1 MHVFPHTALFWRAL
15 RNALAATVMIAGCAP
30 STWAE
35 SMSKP
40 VNPPSFAFFYG
51 KDIPWESLGA
61 FDIAVVE
68 PGHVTP
74 LPTGPGWSHRLNPA
88 TQVAAYIAIGEVHPT
103 RAYFKKMR
111 PEWTLGENK
120 DWNSIVVDQAAPGW
134 REFYLKEVIAPL
146 WQQGY
151 RAFFLDTLDSFHLV
165 AKTPQAMAAQVDG
178 MVQLVRA
185 IKSAYP
191 DAKLIF
197 NRGFEILPKVH
208 KEAYAVV
215 AESLFQGWDA
225 GKQSY
230 REVPQADRD
239 WLWGQLKKCQDEYGL
254 PVVSI
259 DYVPPE
265 NRALARETAQKIKAL
280 GAVPWVTNPAL
291 DLMGIGQVEVIARQI
306 LALHDE
312 PGHLG
317 DVALHEIHRLATM
330 PLNYLGLDVRYVYV
344 ESEEL
349 KQINSL
355 PLAGRYAGVLTWFNR
370 GTFPETAQMRQTMQA
385 ARAQGVPLVIVGAM
399 PGDALLEPLGI
410 TAGTPERVNVALRLE
425 KFSPHVGF
433 EIEPKPIVSALT
445 PLLVRGG
452 TPWLRVTAPSGRYAD
467 AIAITPWGGYAVERY
482 WKVDLSQ
489 NQGARWAV
497 NPIEFFRA
505 ALRIDGQV
513 PVPDV
518 TTETGRRLQF
528 VHVDG
533 DGFANRAEI
542 PGTPLASEVM
552 LTEFLQRYKFP
563 STISIIEGEVAASG
577 LYAALTP
584 QLEATA
590 RKIFELPYVEI
601 ATHTYSHPFHWAD
614 LELARDPAGRT
625 LALRVPN
632 YRYNVQREIAG
643 SADYINTRLAPPGK
657 KTKMLLW
664 SGNSQP
670 LSEPVRVAYQNG
682 LLNMNAGD
690 TWITKAEPSLT
701 VVGSLGM
708 LKGDYFQVYAPNQ
721 NENVY
726 TNGWTGPFYGFE
738 RVIETFE
745 MTDLPLRLKPVNI
758 YYHTYIASKRASIV
772 SLHKV
777 YQWAQT
783 QNLHP
788 VYASEY
794 AQRVLDWRRATVARS
809 GLAGQGFELRGGE
822 HLRQWRIDASDATPD
837 LALSR
842 GLAGYAQHAG
852 SRYMHATNSV
862 ASYATFL
869 KAGSVNDVKTAYLV
883 SANSKL
889 TQWAVTAQPQGTSS
903 AQTMSNTAA
912 NATTG
917 GAAGGAAGATAS
929 SAEKSLAVT
938 APRRVSATFD
948 GHVPLKAS
956 LHAPGCELDRAAS
969 SPGLRTERAALGAPG
984 ALDIEGNI
992 LGQTQ
997 LVLRCAE

>member
-1 MHVFPHTALFWRAL
+1 MHVFPILPRRWRAL
-15 RNALAATVMIAGCAP
+15 INTLVATVAMAACGSWAVAAGAP
-30 STWAE
+30 AF
-35 SMSKP
+35 
-40 VNPPSFAFFYG
+40 VDQPSFAFFYG

-68 PGHVTP
+68 PGNVTP

-103 RAYFKKMR
+103 RPYFKKMR

-165 AKTPQAMAAQVDG
+165 AKTPQAKAAQVDG
-178 MVQLVRA
+178 MVQLVRS

-191 DAKLIF
+191 QAKLVF
-197 NRGFEILPKVH
+197 NRGFEILPQVH
-208 KEAYAVV
+208 TQAYAVV

-239 WLWGQLKKCQDEYGL
+239 WLWGQLKKCKDEYGL

-291 DLMGIGQVEVIARQI
+291 DMLGIGQVEVIARQI

-317 DVALHEIHRLATM
+317 DVALHEIHRLASM

-344 ESEEL
+344 DSDEL

-370 GTFPETAQMRQTMQA
+370 GTFPETAQMLKTMQA
-385 ARAQGVPLVIVGAM
+385 ARSQGVPLVIVGAM
-399 PGDALLEPLGI
+399 PGEALLEPLGI
-410 TAGTPERVNVALRLE
+410 TAGTPERVNVALKLE
-425 KFSPHVGF
+425 KFSTHVGF

-467 AIAITPWGGYAVERY
+467 AIAITPWGAYAVERY

-518 TTETGRRLQF
+518 TTETGRRLQL

-563 STISIIEGEVAASG
+563 STVSVIEGEVAASG
-577 LYAALTP
+577 LYAALSP

-601 ATHTYSHPFHWAD
+601 ASHTYSHPFHWAD
-614 LELARDPAGRT
+614 LELGRDPAGRT

-632 YRYNVQREIAG
+632 YRYNVQREIQG

-657 KTKMLLW
+657 KAKILLW

-670 LSEPVRVAYQNG
+670 LGEPVRVAYQSG

-690 TWITKAEPSLT
+690 TWITQAEPSLT
-701 VVGSLGM
+701 VVGPLGM

-745 MTDLPLRLKPVNI
+745 LTDLPVRLKPVNI
-758 YYHTYIASKRASIV
+758 YYHVYIASKRGSIA

-777 YQWAQT
+777 YQWAQA
-783 QNLHP
+783 QKLHP
-788 VYASEY
+788 IYASEY
-794 AQRVLDWRRATVARS
+794 AQRVLDWRRATVARR
-809 GLAGQGFELRGGE
+809 GLGNQGFELRGGV
-822 HLRQWRIDASDATPD
+822 HLRQWRVDASDATPD
-837 LALSR
+837 LALSQ
-842 GLAGYAQHAG
+842 GIAGYAQHAG
-852 SRYMHATNSV
+852 SHYLHATNSV
-862 ASYATFL
+862 ANRVMLL
-869 KAGSVNDVKTAYLV
+869 KSGNANDAQITHLI

-889 TQWAVTAQPQGTSS
+889 AQWAVTAQPTGTSS
-903 AQTMSNTAA
+903 AHAASNPTAEPA
-912 NATTG
+912 KNIPPILG
-917 GAAGGAAGATAS
+917 M
-929 SAEKSLAVT
+929 
-938 APRRVSATFD
+938 RRVSATFD

-956 LHAPGCELDRAAS
+956 LHAPGCELDRTAS
-969 SPGLRTERAALGAPG
+969 SPGLRALRPTLGDAG
-984 ALDIEGNI
+984 VLDIEGSL

-997 LVLRCAE
+997 LVLRCPE

>member
-1 MHVFPHTALFWRAL
+1 
-15 RNALAATVMIAGCAP
+15 MIAFCA
-30 STWAE
+30 SLARAE
-35 SMSKP
+35 VVSNS
-40 VNPPSFAFFYG
+40 VIQPSFAFFYG
-51 KDIPWESLGA
+51 RDIPWESLGA

-68 PGHVTP
+68 PGNVTP

-165 AKTPQAMAAQVDG
+165 AKTPEVKAAQVDG
-178 MVQLVRA
+178 MVQLVRS
-185 IKSAYP
+185 IKSTYP
-191 DAKLIF
+191 EVKLIF
-197 NRGFEILPKVH
+197 NRGFEILPQVH

-239 WLWGQLKKCQDEYGL
+239 WLWGQLKKCKDQYGL

-291 DLMGIGQVEVIARQI
+291 DMLGVGQVEVIPRQI

-317 DVALHEIHRLATM
+317 DVALHEIHRMATM

-344 ESEEL
+344 ESEEFR
-349 KQINSL
+349 QMNAQ

-370 GTFPETAQMRQTMQA
+370 GTFPQTAQMLKTMQA
-385 ARAQGVPLVIVGAM
+385 ARGQDVPLVIVGAM
-399 PGDALLEPLGI
+399 PDAALLDPLGI
-410 TAGTPERVNVALRLE
+410 TAGTPERVNVALKLE
-425 KFSPHVGF
+425 KLSPHVGF

-505 ALRIDGQV
+505 ALRIDSKV

-518 TTETGRRLQF
+518 TTETGRRLQL

-552 LTEFLQRYKFP
+552 LSEFLQRYKFP

-614 LELARDPAGRT
+614 LELGRDPAGRT
-625 LALRVPN
+625 LTLRVPN
-632 YRYNVQREIAG
+632 YRYNVEREIQG
-643 SADYINTRLAPPGK
+643 SAHYINTRLAPAGK
-657 KTKMLLW
+657 KAKMLLW

-670 LSEPVRVAYQNG
+670 LGEPVRVAYQNG

-701 VVGSLGM
+701 IVGPLGM

-745 MTDLPLRLKPVNI
+745 MTELPLRLKPVNI
-758 YYHTYIASKRASIV
+758 YYHTYNASKRASIV
-772 SLHKV
+772 ALHKV
-777 YQWAQT
+777 YQWAQAH
-783 QNLHP
+783 NLHP

-809 GLAGQGFELRGGE
+809 GPLSQDFELRGGE
-822 HLRQWRIDASDATPD
+822 HLRQWRVDASDATPD

-852 SRYMHATNSV
+852 SRYLHATNSI
-862 ASYATFL
+862 AFYATFL
-869 KAGSVNDVKTAYLV
+869 KAGSVNDVKTAYVV

-889 TQWAVTAQPQGTSS
+889 TQWVVTGGLPGTSS
-903 AQTMSNTAA
+903 TQTTSNTATRA
-912 NATTG
+912 MPTTG
-917 GAAGGAAGATAS
+917 AAAS
-929 SAEKSLAVT
+929 TVENSSTGLGL
-938 APRRVSATFD
+938 RRVSATFD

-956 LHAPGCELDRAAS
+956 LHAPGCELNRTAS
-969 SPGLRTERAALGAPG
+969 SPHVRAQRATAGDPG
-984 ALDIEGNI
+984 ILDIEGSI

-997 LVLRCAE
+997 LVLRCTE

>member
-1 MHVFPHTALFWRAL
+1 MV
-15 RNALAATVMIAGCAP
+15 AACAP
-30 STWAE
+30 LAWAE
-35 SMSKP
+35 GVSAPLKQ
-40 VNPPSFAFFYG
+40 PSFAFFYG

-68 PGHVTP
+68 PGNVTP

-88 TQVAAYIAIGEVHPT
+88 TQVAAYIAVGEVHPT
-103 RAYFKKMR
+103 RSYFKTMR
-111 PEWTLGENK
+111 PEWKLGENK

-134 REFYLKEVIAPL
+134 HAFYLKEVIAPL
-146 WQQGY
+146 WAQGY

-165 AKTPQAMAAQVDG
+165 AKTPQTQAAQIEG
-178 MVQLVRA
+178 MVQLVRS

-191 DAKLIF
+191 QAKLIF
-197 NRGFEILPKVH
+197 NRGFEILPQVH
-208 KEAYAVV
+208 QQAYAVV

-239 WLWGQLKKCQDEYGL
+239 WLWGQLKKCRDEYGL

-259 DYVPPE
+259 DYVPLE
-265 NRALARETAQKIKAL
+265 NRVLARETAQKIKAL
-280 GAVPWVTNPAL
+280 GAIPWVTNPAL
-291 DLMGIGQVEVIARQI
+291 DMLGIGQVEVIPRQI

-317 DVALHEIHRLATM
+317 DIALHEIHRVATM

-344 ESEEL
+344 ESDEL
-349 KQINSL
+349 KQINAQ

-370 GTFPETAQMRQTMQA
+370 GAFPETAQTLKIIQT

-399 PGDALLEPLGI
+399 PGNALLDQLGI
-410 TAGTPERVNVALRLE
+410 TAGTPERVNVALKLE
-425 KFSPHVGF
+425 KLSPHVGF

-445 PLLVRGG
+445 PLLVRSG
-452 TPWLRVTAPSGRYAD
+452 TPWLRVTAPTGRYAD
-467 AIAITPWGGYAVERY
+467 AIAITPWGGYAVDRY

-505 ALRIDGQV
+505 ALRIDSHV

-518 TTETGRRLQF
+518 TTETGLRLQF

-563 STISIIEGEVAASG
+563 STVSVIEGEVAATG

-601 ATHTYSHPFHWAD
+601 ASHTYSHPFHWAD
-614 LELARDPAGRT
+614 IELGRESAGRA
-625 LALRVPN
+625 LALRLPN
-632 YRYNVQREIAG
+632 YRYNVEREIKG
-643 SADYINTRLAPPGK
+643 SADYINTRLAPAGK
-657 KTKMLLW
+657 KTKLLLW
-664 SGNSQP
+664 SGNTQP

-690 TWITKAEPSLT
+690 TWISQAEPSLT
-701 VVGSLGM
+701 LVGPLGM

-726 TNGWTGPFYGFE
+726 TNGWTGPFYGYE

-745 MTDLPLRLKPVNI
+745 MTDRPLRLKPVNI

-777 YQWAQT
+777 YRWAQA

-788 VYASEY
+788 MYASEY
-794 AQRVLDWRRATVARS
+794 AQRVLDWRRATIARTS
-809 GLAGQGFELRGGE
+809 PLSQGFELRGGA
-822 HLRQWRIDASDATPD
+822 HLRQWRVDASDATPD
-837 LALSR
+837 MALSR
-842 GLAGYAQHAG
+842 GIAGYAQHAG
-852 SRYMHATNSV
+852 SRYLNATNSV
-862 ASYATFL
+862 ASQAVFL
-869 KAGSVNDVKTAYLV
+869 KAGNANDVKIAYLV

-889 TQWAVTAQPQGTSS
+889 TQWAISTQPVGAPTV
-903 AQTMSNTAA
+903 
-912 NATTG
+912 NATAHTTQNLPTL
-917 GAAGGAAGATAS
+917 AG
-929 SAEKSLAVT
+929 L
-938 APRRVSATFD
+938 RRVSATFD

-969 SPGLRTERAALGAPG
+969 SPGVRAQRATVGDTAALS
-984 ALDIEGNI
+984 IEGST
-992 LGQTQ
+992 LADTQ
-997 LVLRCAE
+997 FVLRCPG